1 MKNDIIDFAIA
12 PYALADILLALNIC
26 GVKKFAVTK
35 EEEILHIR
43 VERRELSE
51 VVYGGANGEDG
62 EFDASAYIMKNYNGE
77 GNKNDKDK
85 NF

>member
-1 MKNDIIDFAIA
+1 MKNDIIDFIIA
-12 PYALADILLALNIC
+12 PYALADILLALNTC

-35 EEEILHIR
+35 EDRDLHIR

-51 VVYGGANGEDG
+51 AAYKDNDG
-62 EFDASAYIMKNYNGE
+62 TDEKFDVSAYIMKNYNGE

>member
-12 PYALADILLALNIC
+12 PYALADILLALNTC
-26 GVKKFAVTK
+26 GVKNFAVTK
-35 EEEILHIR
+35 EDGGLHIR

-62 EFDASAYIMKNYNGE
+62 EFDASAYIMKNFNGE